1 MRLHGW
7 RLDVETCQCSSVQME
22 GRSRA
27 RAIVCPSMPI
37 GQRGDTRQRKCHRGR
52 EQGTSCVR
60 PSARLDGSALAEASS
75 AGLKLLGF
83 RPLDKGDI
91 AAAENWEQRLD
102 ALIRQADTVFL
113 FRTCALAG
121 R

>member
-1 MRLHGW
+1 MRFHGW

-22 GRSRA
+22 GRSPA
-27 RAIVCPSMPI
+27 RAIVCPYAL
-37 GQRGDTRQRKCHRGR
+37 
-52 EQGTSCVR
+52 
-60 PSARLDGSALAEASS
+60 SANAEIPDSAS
-75 AGLKLLGF
+75 ATVEESKALRVFGPPPALMAPHCLRSQVPVWSRWDF
-83 RPLDKGDI
+83 AQLDKGDI

-113 FRTCALAG
+113 FRTGALAG

>member
-1 MRLHGW
+1 MAGDSMSRLANAHRFRW
-7 RLDVETCQCSSVQME
+7 R
-22 GRSRA
+22 
-27 RAIVCPSMPI
+27 
-37 GQRGDTRQRKCHRGR
+37 
-52 EQGTSCVR
+52 
-60 PSARLDGSALAEASS
+60 
-75 AGLKLLGF
+75 AGLRHEQLFARRCLSANAEIPDSASATVEESNALRVFGPPPALMAPHWLRRQVPVWSCWDF
-83 RPLDKGDI
+83 AQLDKGDI